1 MIRSLTDYFSDLIG
15 IPGWHVQQGHG
26 SFLTFEFGLP
36 RQEIFS
42 VRKRRVSQNYP
53 ASQRRLVTI
62 HGDWHLWIYCCGWKI
77 LQEGKHLAHHES
89 DRENI
94 ERACQVLNGQEI
106 NSINIDLETKHT
118 QFCFDLGGFLETGP
132 YDDELNEQWLIYCP
146 YKNVF
151 TFRSDGCYSL
161 SRDDITPDKEKW
173 IKITQTEPQ
182 HSLGCS

>member
-15 IPGWHVQQGHG
+15 IPGWHVQQGYG

-42 VRKRRVSQNYP
+42 VRKRRVSENYP

-132 YDDELNEQWLIYCP
+132 YDDELKKQWFIYCP
-146 YKNVF
+146 DKNVF